1 MRERKRERERERDVH
16 DDYSYIFSSDGL
28 QLNLQAEFVGLELG
42 QHQVLITQPLL
53 KASLQTQTRRQ
64 M

>member
-42 QHQVLITQPLL
+42 QH
-53 KASLQTQTRRQ
+53 
-64 M
+64 